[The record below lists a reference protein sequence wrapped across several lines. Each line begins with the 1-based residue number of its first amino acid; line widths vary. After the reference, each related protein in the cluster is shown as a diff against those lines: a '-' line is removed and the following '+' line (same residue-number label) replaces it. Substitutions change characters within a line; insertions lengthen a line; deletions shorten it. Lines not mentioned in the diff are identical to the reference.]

1 VFFSTM
7 KVPQSQLCWR
17 GTFLDV
23 RDEGSDSE
31 KSPRASSDPGSECSS
46 FHFHDE
52 KKSVELFSERMQ
64 NVWLGSKFAKGSCS
78 SSSTDGGFGET
89 SSDHSP
95 FHDEPKSHQ
104 NTLRFPQ
111 PDYFEGTRLSPIAT
125 TTKSDMRNIAQ
136 SAQLSNALSVV
147 DGLPEQ
153 VSEILQQRVLTLADD
168 VHGEVADVRKIIRD
182 TETSEA
188 GAEEAIERLEAIP
201 ELIRR
206 SFKASLAKMKM
217 SVQQRVDGVIKRID
231 RSDFAHDQIA
241 SQLWS
246 IPEEILQIAE
256 EAVGEAVQESQAQA
270 TQQLE
275 FALEFAPDTVAAKQV
290 ALQQAKDQII
300 SHMPRLPEEARTA
313 AADTIEHAVAVVR
326 HELAG
331 ATASTN
337 QNVADALLRAKQG
350 EKVHSLGA
358 DEGFPSIVPLNLS
371 AALAEKQAT
380 LPISPPNP
388 GSIGHPEYCPRACL
402 FYPLGKCTNGNQC
415 GFCHLPHLKRPAH
428 LDKRHR
434 EMLKLMTFNECSS
447 IVVPIMMKKVVTMN
461 MGPEMM
467 TLLEALRVSQV
478 VESDAAKKIR
488 VLEKS
493 LRVLP
498 FRTLATM
505 LHTKVPDFT
514 RERVVVDGIMQHM
527 RAVA

>member
-1 VFFSTM
+1 
-7 KVPQSQLCWR
+7 
-17 GTFLDV
+17 
-23 RDEGSDSE
+23 
-31 KSPRASSDPGSECSS
+31 
-46 FHFHDE
+46 
-52 KKSVELFSERMQ
+52 
-64 NVWLGSKFAKGSCS
+64 
-78 SSSTDGGFGET
+78 
-89 SSDHSP
+89 
-95 FHDEPKSHQ
+95 
-104 NTLRFPQ
+104 
-111 PDYFEGTRLSPIAT
+111 
-125 TTKSDMRNIAQ
+125 
-136 SAQLSNALSVV
+136 
-147 DGLPEQ
+147 
-153 VSEILQQRVLTLADD
+153 
-168 VHGEVADVRKIIRD
+168 
-182 TETSEA
+182 
-188 GAEEAIERLEAIP
+188 
-201 ELIRR
+201 
-206 SFKASLAKMKM
+206 
-217 SVQQRVDGVIKRID
+217 
-231 RSDFAHDQIA
+231 
-241 SQLWS
+241 
-246 IPEEILQIAE
+246 
-256 EAVGEAVQESQAQA
+256 
-270 TQQLE
+270 LE